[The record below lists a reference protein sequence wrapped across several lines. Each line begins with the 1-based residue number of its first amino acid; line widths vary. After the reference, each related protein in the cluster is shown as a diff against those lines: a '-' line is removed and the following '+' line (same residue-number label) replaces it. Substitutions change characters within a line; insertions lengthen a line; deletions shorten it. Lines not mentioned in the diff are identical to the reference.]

1 MTLGQTLSLVTL
13 CVLVY
18 LTGSSSWY
26 SFEEHHTY
34 SDSSDINFE
43 FYIDEIDTDSYY
55 DFDYDNLGD
64 MEDKMSKGHFRA
76 EGAIF
81 FFVSLLKNFNH
92 PVEKITIRRKNHH
105 PFLRIPKITIRKSPG
120 F

>member
-1 MTLGQTLSLVTL
+1 MTLGQILSLVTL

-26 SFEEHHTY
+26 FFEKDHTD

-55 DFDYDNLGD
+55 DSDYGNLGD
-64 MEDKMSKGHFRA
+64 MEDKMSKHQLQIGRA
-76 EGAIF
+76 H
-81 FFVSLLKNFNH
+81 V
-92 PVEKITIRRKNHH
+92 
-105 PFLRIPKITIRKSPG
+105 
-120 F
+120 